1 MTPDPGDLDRVVRA
15 ALEEDL
21 RYGPDVTTAAVIP
34 PGTTSVADVVARQP
48 GTLAGLPVAAAVL
61 DAACPPVTFTPQAR
75 DGDRVAA
82 GDVVARVEGPLAEIL
97 TAERTLL
104 NFLTHLSGIATATR
118 AWVDAIDGTG
128 AFVRDT
134 RKTVPGLRA
143 LEKYAVRCGG
153 GVNHRMGLGDAALI
167 KDNHIAAAG
176 GITAAFR
183 AVLAAA
189 PGMVVEVECDTLD
202 QVGEALAAGAALILL
217 DNMSPDQMRSAVAMA
232 RVRPAAKLE
241 ASGGLRLENAR
252 EVASTG
258 VHYLSVGA
266 LTHSSPALDLA
277 LDVGLSGVSRAPV
290 RKLPV
295 ISGLLGCRKAAGGG
309 RARRPARARRS
320 PRSQAGPRRRTPAAS
335 PAGDPCRPPQRPRS
349 AAADQ
354 GTGQGWSRMREGASA
369 ATVDA
374 VGERRPITI
383 DHVAAYDPRVKAVVS
398 QVGAMDL
405 YLITRAAV
413 GEKQFAELEQMTVQE
428 RVRHATEGG
437 EVYIPDIALPGQG
450 FALQSDQ
457 DSWDFAQEAQATG
470 APSWRNQVT
479 MSSFEPILEHAPARS
494 VELIAPRP
502 LLMILAKDDTISSS
516 DLIRAAF
523 ERAGEPKRL
532 LEVEG
537 GHYSVYPW
545 SKGQS
550 SDQAGKA
557 TVAWFTEHLL
567 APT

>member
-34 PGTTSVADVVARQP
+34 PGTKSVADVVARQP
-48 GTLAGLPVAAAVL
+48 GTLAGLPVVAAVL
-61 DAACPPVTFTPQAR
+61 DVACPAATFTPQAR

-176 GITAAFR
+176 GVTAAFR

-189 PGMVVEVECDTLD
+189 PGVVVEVECDTLG

-217 DNMSPDQMRSAVAMA
+217 DNMSLDQMRSAVAMA
-232 RVRPAAKLE
+232 RAYPAAKLE

-277 LDVGLSGVSRAPV
+277 LDVGLPAYRGRRHASRPQYHGPSGIHPHHGGTVRPSGRSR
-290 RKLPV
+290 
-295 ISGLLGCRKAAGGG
+295 CAGQPG
-309 RARRPARARRS
+309 RWRPPHGKNRPRQPAYARRS
-320 PRSQAGPRRRTPAAS
+320 PRSAWRRQHGLRRS
-335 PAGDPCRPPQRPRS
+335 PG
-349 AAADQ
+349 
-354 GTGQGWSRMREGASA
+354 
-369 ATVDA
+369 
-374 VGERRPITI
+374 
-383 DHVAAYDPRVKAVVS
+383 
-398 QVGAMDL
+398 
-405 YLITRAAV
+405 
-413 GEKQFAELEQMTVQE
+413 
-428 RVRHATEGG
+428 
-437 EVYIPDIALPGQG
+437 
-450 FALQSDQ
+450 
-457 DSWDFAQEAQATG
+457 QATG
-470 APSWRNQVT
+470 RG
-479 MSSFEPILEHAPARS
+479 RG
-494 VELIAPRP
+494 R
-502 LLMILAKDDTISSS
+502 
-516 DLIRAAF
+516 
-523 ERAGEPKRL
+523 
-532 LEVEG
+532 
-537 GHYSVYPW
+537 
-545 SKGQS
+545 
-550 SDQAGKA
+550 
-557 TVAWFTEHLL
+557 
-567 APT
+567 

>member
-1 MTPDPGDLDRVVRA
+1 MT
-15 ALEEDL
+15 
-21 RYGPDVTTAAVIP
+21 
-34 PGTTSVADVVARQP
+34 
-48 GTLAGLPVAAAVL
+48 AVL
-61 DAACPPVTFTPQAR
+61 DVACPAATFTPQAR

-176 GITAAFR
+176 GITAAFH

-189 PGMVVEVECDTLD
+189 PGVVAEVECDTLD

-232 RVRPAAKLE
+232 RACPAAKLE

-277 LDVGLSGVSRAPV
+277 LDVGLSAYRGRRYASCRNVTASR
-290 RKLPV
+290 
-295 ISGLLGCRKAAGGG
+295 
-309 RARRPARARRS
+309 
-320 PRSQAGPRRRTPAAS
+320 PRRRRDQPAGLPSVPRPAAR
-335 PAGDPCRPPQRPRS
+335 PASQ
-349 AAADQ
+349 
-354 GTGQGWSRMREGASA
+354 
-369 ATVDA
+369 
-374 VGERRPITI
+374 RRP
-383 DHVAAYDPRVKAVVS
+383 H
-398 QVGAMDL
+398 
-405 YLITRAAV
+405 
-413 GEKQFAELEQMTVQE
+413 
-428 RVRHATEGG
+428 
-437 EVYIPDIALPGQG
+437 
-450 FALQSDQ
+450 
-457 DSWDFAQEAQATG
+457 
-470 APSWRNQVT
+470 APSRRCRN
-479 MSSFEPILEHAPARS
+479 
-494 VELIAPRP
+494 
-502 LLMILAKDDTISSS
+502 
-516 DLIRAAF
+516 
-523 ERAGEPKRL
+523 RL
-532 LEVEG
+532 
-537 GHYSVYPW
+537 
-545 SKGQS
+545 
-550 SDQAGKA
+550 
-557 TVAWFTEHLL
+557 
-567 APT
+567 